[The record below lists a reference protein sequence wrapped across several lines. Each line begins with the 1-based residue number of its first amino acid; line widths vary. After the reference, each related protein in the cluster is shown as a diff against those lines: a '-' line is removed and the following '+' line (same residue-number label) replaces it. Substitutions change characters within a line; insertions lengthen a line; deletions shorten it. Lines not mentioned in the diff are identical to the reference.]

1 MSVLNSGSPMLESEV
16 DPEINADTIQ
26 QENSTAIN
34 RIRASFIDPGFPAS
48 DAENAGIAL
57 QSEKTEDGEV

>member
-1 MSVLNSGSPMLESEV
+1 MFESEV
-16 DPEINADTIQ
+16 QAEINADTIQ
-26 QENSTAIN
+26 QENSIAIN

-57 QSEKTEDGEV
+57 PSEKLKDGEE